1 MRDDLPIGCPLHAPR
16 RPCETLDRAALSEPR
31 GRAGAPDVP
40 RRRPVTTL
48 VIPPRITRGRSR
60 QAILELSAAAAH
72 THDRARAL
80 LGAAPR
86 ADRSPEY
93 LRRGGCTPDPAR
105 TVS

>member
-16 RPCETLDRAALSEPR
+16 RPCATLDRRALSAPM
-31 GRAGAPDVP
+31 GRAGAADVS

-48 VIPPRITRGRSR
+48 VVPPRITRGRPR

-72 THDRARAL
+72 THDPARAL

-86 ADRSPEY
+86 AAQSPEY
-93 LRRGGCTPDPAR
+93 LRRGG
-105 TVS
+105 